1 MNNQEQ
7 RFEALV
13 RALSADLYR
22 YAYWLCHN
30 RSVAEDLVQE
40 TYMRAWRSFTH
51 LQNEKSAKAWL
62 ITILRREHARLY
74 EKYCPEMVNI
84 EDTHLFAEGDTPEQ
98 QAEQR
103 MLQKAI
109 AQLELEF
116 REPLLLQLIG
126 GFTTNEIAELLEVN
140 QNTVLTR
147 LYRARNKLKQLLATA
162 PTSAKG
168 KDYG

>member
-40 TYMRAWRSFTH
+40 TYMRAWRSFAH

-74 EKYCPEMVNI
+74 EKHRPEMVNI
-84 EDTHLFAEGDTPEQ
+84 DDTTLFAEGETQEQ
-98 QAEQR
+98 LAEQR

-126 GFTTNEIAELLEVN
+126 GFTTSEIAELLALN

-147 LYRARNKLKQLLATA
+147 LYRARNKLKQLLAT
-162 PTSAKG
+162 PPQSAKG
-168 KDYG
+168 KHYG